1 MPRKPNYS
9 YERFQRQTAKTAK
22 KEAKRQA
29 RVERLAQ
36 PGAAG
41 QSREPIEATEREPE
55 PERSSAA
62 D

>member
-29 RVERLAQ
+29 RAERLAQ
-36 PGAAG
+36 PGDERASDGLPLEAA
-41 QSREPIEATEREPE
+41 EREPE
-55 PERSSAA
+55 RTPAT